1 MSDGFTI
8 DTPCEHET
16 GKAIW
21 RSANHP
27 LEVGTQLGG
36 RRYTSDIEAHSLG
49 VSFGR
54 AGEVGDEAVQIF
66 GRERANAKLRESSA
80 TKTHIIQHWQGGTL

>member
-21 RSANHP
+21 RSANP
-27 LEVGTQLGG
+27 RSEVGAQLGG
-36 RRYTSDIEAHSLG
+36 RRHTVDIEAHALG

-54 AGEVGDEAVQIF
+54 AREVGDEAIQIF
-66 GRERANAKLRESSA
+66 GRERANAKLRESSV
-80 TKTHIIQHWQGGTL
+80 TKTHMIQHWQGGTL